1 MCTYRSLAQICSYPL
16 LLTVL
21 ALCMQALNALRS
33 LAPSPA
39 KESLELMVGYVLHRL
54 Y

>member
-1 MCTYRSLAQICSYPL
+1 MCTCSSFKKACQQDIML
-16 LLTVL
+16 SVS
-21 ALCMQALNALRS
+21 ALSMQALNALRS
-33 LAPSPA
+33 LRPSPA